1 MPGGIPRAQPPPDDL
16 PRHPLWRFRR
26 NPLRRGTDVA
36 QAWIG
41 LGLLLAV
48 LVAMPGAMFL
58 IGDTAYRHYA
68 HTARHQA
75 ATRHQSTAV
84 LLYDSPRHP
93 EPGSDEEKRTRYR
106 VEVRFTDRLG
116 HSRTGC
122 VDAHPGLPAGSTV
135 TVWTGPEGGITDPPM
150 TAAEIRSRCM
160 GWAIIA
166 ALAVAL
172 AGAAA
177 YGIAERTLHRRNLA
191 AWDTAWART
200 APRWTT
206 PT

>member
-16 PRHPLWRFRR
+16 PRLLLWRFRR
-26 NPLRRGTDVA
+26 NPLRRTTDAA

-41 LGLLLAV
+41 LGILLAV
-48 LVAMPGAMFL
+48 LAAMPGAMFL
-58 IGDTAYRHYA
+58 IGDTAYRHYT
-68 HTARHQA
+68 HTARLQA
-75 ATRHQSTAV
+75 ETRHQATAV
-84 LLYDSPRHP
+84 LLHDSPKHP
-93 EPGSDEEKRTRYR
+93 EPGSDEEKGTRYR
-106 VEVRFTDRLG
+106 VEVRFIDRLG
-116 HSRTGC
+116 RSHTGR
-122 VDAHPGLPAGSTV
+122 VDVRPGLPAGSMV
-135 TVWTGPEGGITDPPM
+135 PVWTGAEGEVMDPPM
-150 TAAEIRSRCM
+150 SVDQIRSRSM

-172 AGAAA
+172 AGAAV
-177 YGIAERTLHRRNLA
+177 YGIAERALRRRNLA